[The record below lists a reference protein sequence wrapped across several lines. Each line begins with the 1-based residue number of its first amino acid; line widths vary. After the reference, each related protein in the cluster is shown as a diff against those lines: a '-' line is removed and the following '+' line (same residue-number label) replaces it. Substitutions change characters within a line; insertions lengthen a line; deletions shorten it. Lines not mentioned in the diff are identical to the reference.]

1 MFASQLRRRCIAL
14 LAMLAVAFGALA
26 PTLAQAVVAGGA
38 APEGAVM
45 VCTASGMLWVQ
56 ADGDVLPD
64 EGSSTLADLK
74 KPCTWCSMHAVAAP
88 PATQAALPL
97 LRCAQD
103 MPVAFYRA
111 GPRPAVWL
119 GALTRAPPALRG

>member
-56 ADGDVLPD
+56 ADGDVLSD

-88 PATQAALPL
+88 PAMQAALPL
-97 LRCAQD
+97 LTLPLFR
-103 MPVAFYRA
+103 VALNPRFTRPFYA
-111 GPRPAVWL
+111 VPRTSAARTAS
-119 GALTRAPPALRG
+119 G

>member
-1 MFASQLRRRCIAL
+1 
-14 LAMLAVAFGALA
+14 MLAVAFGALA

-56 ADGDVLPD
+56 ADGDVLSD

-74 KPCTWCSMHAVAAP
+74 KPCTWCNMHAVAARP
-88 PATQAALPL
+88 TSSTTPAMDTWDGPSALRLQTCWGNWLQALP
-97 LRCAQD
+97 RRPVCAC
-103 MPVAFYRA
+103 R
-111 GPRPAVWL
+111 
-119 GALTRAPPALRG
+119 

>member
-56 ADGDVLPD
+56 ADGDVLSD
-64 EGSSTLADLK
+64 EGSKTQADLK

-88 PATQAALPL
+88 PVTQTALPL

-103 MPVAFYRA
+103 MPVAFFRA
-111 GPRPAVWL
+111 GPRPTVWL

>member
-1 MFASQLRRRCIAL
+1 
-14 LAMLAVAFGALA
+14 MLAVAFGALA

-56 ADGDVLPD
+56 ADGDVLSD

-88 PATQAALPL
+88 PAMQAALPL